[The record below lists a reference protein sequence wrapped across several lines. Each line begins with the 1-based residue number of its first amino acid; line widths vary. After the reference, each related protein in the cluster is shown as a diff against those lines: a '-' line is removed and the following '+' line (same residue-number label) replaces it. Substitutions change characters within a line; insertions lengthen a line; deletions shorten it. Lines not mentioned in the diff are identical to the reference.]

1 MLSGQG
7 EIMLVTGIE
16 PWSHGAFRFLTPRL
30 IRLTLPTPRLIR
42 LTLPTPY
49 VYIVYEA
56 FYRLIL
62 TLSFVYNDAGVLNC
76 S

>member
-1 MLSGQG
+1 
-7 EIMLVTGIE
+7 MLVTGIE
-16 PWSHGAFRFLTPRL
+16 PWSHGAFSFLTR
-30 IRLTLPTPRLIR
+30 RLIR